1 MSAAW
6 RIARRELRGGLRGF
20 YIFLICLALG
30 VAAIAAVGSVR
41 AGIEAGLA
49 REGAAILGGD
59 AQAEFTYRFAT
70 EEERSWLESVAEEV
84 SETVD
89 FRSMAVAGNERGLTQ
104 VRGVDDLYPLY
115 GEVVLDPTMDIT
127 SALEHRALPGGVMQP
142 VLAARLGLRVGD
154 TFTLGTQQFEL
165 RALLEQEP
173 DSAGAGFGLGPRTL
187 VTLEGLQGSG
197 LITAGTLY
205 DTQYRLRLPA
215 GTDLE
220 ALENAA
226 ETRFAESGLR
236 WQDSRNGAPGIARF
250 VDRLGA
256 FLVLVGLSGL
266 AVGGLGVSAA
276 VRSYLEGK
284 LDTIATLKTLGA
296 TGRVIF
302 TVYFIQVG
310 ILSLIGVGLG
320 LLLGALLPLALGPV
334 IEAQLPVPAVFTLY
348 PGPLVEAAIYGLLT
362 AAIFV
367 IWPLARA
374 QDIRAAGLFRDIAG
388 GGMSLPRW
396 PFLLVIAAL
405 SAVLIALAVLFSGA
419 WALSLGAA
427 GGIIAALA
435 ILAIMAGLVRIS
447 ARRLARSRVV
457 RGHPA
462 LRLALGAVGG
472 PGRETASVILSL
484 GLGLT
489 VLATVG
495 QIEMNTRNAIS
506 QDLPEVAPA
515 YFFLDIQNDQL
526 PDFLEIAHAQ
536 DGVGRID
543 TAPMLRGIVTR
554 INGQTARDVAGDH
567 WILRGDRGV
576 TYAASQPESAE
587 LTQGTW
593 WPDDYTGPPLVSFAA
608 EEGAELGLS
617 LGDKLTVNVLGRD
630 IEVEIANFRVVEFG
644 DMGINFVMILNEAA
658 LAGAPHTHIATLYA
672 EEAAE
677 GPLLRVLSRAFPNV
691 TAIGV
696 RDAITRVSEA
706 LGGLAAA
713 TSYGAA
719 ATLVTGFV
727 VLIGAA
733 AAGTRRRVFEAA
745 VLKTVGATRGRILTS
760 FALRSAILGAMA
772 GLVAILGG
780 ALAGWA
786 VMTFVMEADYSFQAI
801 SALTIV
807 SGGAVASLL
816 AGLAFAWAPLAARP
830 ARVLRSRD

>member
-104 VRGVDDLYPLY
+104 VRGVDELYPLY
-115 GEVVLDPTMDIT
+115 GEVVLDPPMDIA
-127 SALEHRALPGGVMQP
+127 SALERRALPGGVMQP

-165 RALLEQEP
+165 RALLQQEP

-405 SAVLIALAVLFSGA
+405 SAVLIALAILFSGA
-419 WALSLGAA
+419 WTLSLGAA
-427 GGIIAALA
+427 GGILAALA

-457 RGHPA
+457 RGRPA

-472 PGRETASVILSL
+472 PGGETASVILSL

-495 QIEMNTRNAIS
+495 QIEMNTRKAIS

-576 TYAASQPESAE
+576 TYAASQPDSAE

-593 WPDDYTGPPLVSFAA
+593 WPDDYSGPPLVSFAA

-677 GPLLRVLSRAFPNV
+677 GPLLRTLSRAFPNV

-745 VLKTVGATRGRILTS
+745 VLKTVGATRGRILAS

>member
-115 GEVVLDPTMDIT
+115 GEVVLDPPMDIA
-127 SALEHRALPGGVMQP
+127 SALERRALPGGVMQP

-165 RALLEQEP
+165 RALLEREP

-187 VTLEGLQGSG
+187 VTLEGLQESG

-457 RGHPA
+457 RGRPA

-472 PGRETASVILSL
+472 PGGETASVILSL

-677 GPLLRVLSRAFPNV
+677 GPLLRTLSRAFPNV

-745 VLKTVGATRGRILTS
+745 VLKTVGATRGRILAS

-786 VMTFVMEADYSFQAI
+786 VMTFVMEADYSFQVI

>member
-115 GEVVLDPTMDIT
+115 GEVVLDPPMDIA
-127 SALEHRALPGGVMQP
+127 SALERRALPGGVMQP

-165 RALLEQEP
+165 RALLEREP

-215 GTDLE
+215 GTDLQ

-419 WALSLGAA
+419 WELSLGAA

-447 ARRLARSRVV
+447 ARRLARSRAV
-457 RGHPA
+457 RGRPA

-472 PGRETASVILSL
+472 PGGETASVILSL

-515 YFFLDIQNDQL
+515 YFLLDIQNDQL

-576 TYAASQPESAE
+576 TYAASQPDSAE

-593 WPDDYTGPPLVSFAA
+593 WPEDYTGPPLVSFAA

-630 IEVEIANFRVVEFG
+630 IEAEIANFRVVEFG

-745 VLKTVGATRGRILTS
+745 VLKTVGATRGRILAS

-786 VMTFVMEADYSFQAI
+786 VMTFVMEADYSFHAI

>member
-127 SALEHRALPGGVMQP
+127 SALEHRALPGGVTQP

-165 RALLEQEP
+165 RALLEREP

-296 TGRVIF
+296 TGRIIF

-320 LLLGALLPLALGPV
+320 LLLGALLPLVLGPV

-374 QDIRAAGLFRDIAG
+374 QDIRAAGLFREIAG

-447 ARRLARSRVV
+447 ARRLARSSVV

-472 PGRETASVILSL
+472 PGGETASVILSL

-576 TYAASQPESAE
+576 TYAASQPDSAE
-587 LTQGTW
+587 LTQGAW

-677 GPLLRVLSRAFPNV
+677 GPLLRTLSRAFPNV

-745 VLKTVGATRGRILTS
+745 VLKTVGATRGRILAS

>member
-115 GEVVLDPTMDIT
+115 GEVVLDPPMDIA
-127 SALEHRALPGGVMQP
+127 SALERRALPGGVMQP

-165 RALLEQEP
+165 RALLEREP

-447 ARRLARSRVV
+447 ARRLARSRAV
-457 RGHPA
+457 RGRPA

-472 PGRETASVILSL
+472 PGGETASVILSL

-608 EEGAELGLS
+608 QEGAELGLS

-644 DMGINFVMILNEAA
+644 NMGINFVMILNEAA

-677 GPLLRVLSRAFPNV
+677 GPLLRTLSRAFPNV

-706 LGGLAAA
+706 LAGLAAA

-745 VLKTVGATRGRILTS
+745 VLKTVGATRGRILAS

-786 VMTFVMEADYSFQAI
+786 VMTLVIEADYSFQAI